1 MLLFTHTHEKKMRGS
16 KKKKKKKKKKMSCYL
31 QEMQHIFFSS
41 NEHTK
46 LSLDAVL
53 FEKV

>member
-1 MLLFTHTHEKKMRGS
+1 MLLFTHTHKENEGKW
-16 KKKKKKKKKKMSCYL
+16 KKKMSCYL

>member
-16 KKKKKKKKKKMSCYL
+16 KKKKTKTKMSCYL